1 MVDGKCVG
9 EVYVRMWWGVIV
21 LESSVGEVKV
31 GYKGG
36 GNGGDI
42 EGGYRRRVQC
52 EEGAET

>member
-1 MVDGKCVG
+1 MDGKCVG